1 MQLQN
6 GQVSARPG
14 SGGTAAVLYRSLKGA
29 IYGFIPM
36 IAFYVAQRVGGVKW
50 AVGVGVGLSVLIIPL
65 EQRMTG
71 TMRWCWIGLV
81 GVVASGGLALF
92 TNNPRLFF
100 LKSVVGDGT
109 LGVAMLGSLVI
120 GKPLVAMFA
129 SMAVKIPDWY
139 KATKAYKQSFGM
151 VTLAWGLVNCA
162 RAAGRGYMVARGT
175 LGQVMVVNL
184 ATGWPVFAALVA
196 FSVWYPRRLAHQY
209 VRSVGGH
216 EGMVDEILLGG
227 VEEAFDVELAVGAE
241 E

>member
-1 MQLQN
+1 VDRTALAP
-6 GQVSARPG
+6 ARPG
-14 SGGTAAVLYRSLKGA
+14 SGGTAAVLFRSLKGA

-36 IAFYVAQRVGGVKW
+36 IAFYIAQRTGGVKW
-50 AVGVGVGLSVLIIPL
+50 AVGFGVGLSVAIIPL

-81 GVVASGGLALF
+81 GVVSSGVLALV
-92 TNNPRLFF
+92 THNPRLFF

-109 LGVAMLGSLVI
+109 LGLAMLGSLAI

-129 SMAVKIPDWY
+129 GWAVKIPDWY
-139 KATKAYKQSFGM
+139 KSTRAYKQSFGL
-151 VTLAWGLVNCA
+151 VTLAWGLVNVM

-196 FSVWYPRRLAHQY
+196 FSVWYPRRLAHRY
-209 VRSVGGH
+209 VASVGGH